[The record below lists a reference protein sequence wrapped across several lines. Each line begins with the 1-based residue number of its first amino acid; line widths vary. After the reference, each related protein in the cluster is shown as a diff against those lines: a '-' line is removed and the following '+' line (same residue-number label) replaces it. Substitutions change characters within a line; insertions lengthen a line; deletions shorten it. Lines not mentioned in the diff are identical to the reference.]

1 MTDFPEY
8 YYYYYILLYMLYIIV
23 STQSGDTR
31 FTLTNR
37 QTGDK

>member
-8 YYYYYILLYMLYIIV
+8 YIYMLYIIF

-31 FTLTNR
+31 FTLTNG

>member
-8 YYYYYILLYMLYIIV
+8 YIYMLDSIV